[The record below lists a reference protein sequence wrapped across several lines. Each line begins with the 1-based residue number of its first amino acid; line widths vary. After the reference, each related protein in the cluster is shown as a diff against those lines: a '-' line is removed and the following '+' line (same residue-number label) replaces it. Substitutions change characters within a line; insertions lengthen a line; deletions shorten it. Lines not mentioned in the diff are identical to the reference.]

1 VETLLPIA
9 RFVFD
14 FNAARLEMVSEDL
27 KNAKGRKPYQKRKI
41 VLREQP
47 C

>member
-14 FNAARLEMVSEDL
+14 FNAVRLEMVSEDL
-27 KNAKGRKPYQKRKI
+27 KTQKGENPTKNGKS
-41 VLREQP
+41 